1 MVCSNCGYNNQ
12 PGNTRCANCGNQL
25 TNNMSSFNNNNTN
38 VNSFNNNNG
47 ASMNSFGNN
56 PNNNYNNSN
65 TNANGNNVNINNF
78 SNNNNPN
85 HNMNSFN
92 GNSNYNSN
100 TNTNMNGS
108 GNNNINNNNNINVN
122 TNGYDNNANMNN
134 FSNNNSPN
142 HNMNSFNSN
151 SNYNSNTNMNSSGN
165 NNINVN
171 TNTNGTNVNSFNNNT
186 NVGTNNFGNVYD
198 NVINSSVDKT
208 SIRVALKSEAKACKK
223 GKLLLLMILFSSI
236 IGFELPFVFQLF
248 GPVGS
253 VLNFSEKGI
262 IAGFLAF
269 FIVFIESFVMM
280 FVCFG
285 TIFASLEILRHQT
298 FSIDSVFKNVFSKIK
313 YVFITG
319 LLVSV
324 YMFCSFFL
332 VKVSNNIVLL
342 IIMLLI
348 LIALIYI
355 IPAFTIM
362 MRICADNE
370 YQKGSIKDVIKDS
383 FRLIKGHRTEY
394 YAMIFSFFWIDFLV
408 LSIPA
413 YLYAL
418 MYAFVVV
425 IVAIFG
431 GTVGSNSKFFIVLA
445 ALTVFNIFL
454 VLKYLPYTILSISN
468 FYRYIK
474 GERQIT
480 EPHKGIPN
488 VGLIAI
494 FIACVIAS
502 IGIIIGFIA
511 YSGTNY
517 LNTSKMQSFADTANG
532 IVSTVQTDYLIKG
545 SSGTMMYDI
554 NAINEISEKKLS
566 TSPFGNNYQHAN
578 VIVTSY
584 NNEYEYHICLD
595 DGKYVINTYEDDINK
610 NNVFKIDS
618 NHKACG

>member
-1 MVCSNCGYNNQ
+1 MVCSKCGYNNQ

-25 TNNMSSFNNNNTN
+25 TNNINSFNNNNTN
-38 VNSFNNNNG
+38 VNSFNNNNNNNG

-65 TNANGNNVNINNF
+65 TNTNGNNVNMNNF

-100 TNTNMNGS
+100 TNMNGS
-108 GNNNINNNNNINVN
+108 GNNNINVN
-122 TNGYDNNANMNN
+122 T
-134 FSNNNSPN
+134 
-142 HNMNSFNSN
+142 
-151 SNYNSNTNMNSSGN
+151 
-165 NNINVN
+165 N

-223 GKLLLLMILFSSI
+223 GKLLLLMIIFSLI
-236 IGFELPFVFQLF
+236 IGFDLPFVFQLL

-262 IAGFLAF
+262 IAGFLSF
-269 FIVFIESFVMM
+269 FIVFIESFVAM

-298 FSIDSVFKNVFSKIK
+298 FSIGSVFKNVFSKIK

-324 YMFCSFFL
+324 YMFCSLFL
-332 VKVSNNIVLL
+332 VKISNSIVLL
-342 IIMLLI
+342 LIMLLI
-348 LIALIYI
+348 FIALIYI

-418 MYAFVVV
+418 IYAFVVV

-431 GTVGSNSKFFIVLA
+431 GTVGSNSRLLIVLA

-480 EPHKGIPN
+480 ESHKGIPN
-488 VGLIAI
+488 GGLIAI
-494 FIACVIAS
+494 FIACVITS
-502 IGIIIGFIA
+502 VGIIIGFIA

-545 SSGTMMYDI
+545 GSGTMMYDI

-566 TSPFGNNYQHAN
+566 TSSFGNNYQHAN

-584 NNEYEYHICLD
+584 NNEYKYHICLD
-595 DGKYVINTYEDDINK
+595 DGKYVINTYKDAINK